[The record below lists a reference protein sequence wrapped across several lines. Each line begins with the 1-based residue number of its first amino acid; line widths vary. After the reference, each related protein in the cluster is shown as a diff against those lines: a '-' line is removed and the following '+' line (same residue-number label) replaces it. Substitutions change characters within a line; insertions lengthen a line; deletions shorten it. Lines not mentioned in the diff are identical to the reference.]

1 MFANFLHVD
10 TPPHGAF
17 KVVGMDPL
25 HVLAADPELAAL
37 LREAQEAIAAVHRR
51 PVNLRRA
58 EVTGSESV
66 LRGARTSARMWRLD
80 EAKLIDGYALLAPS
94 MADVTVRTFQRAPA
108 QIFARLDVLLGGDGV
123 PHHPARLATL
133 ARLIAH
139 PDAHPGLLPA
149 VVHGELAAWGCFGER
164 SGAVAWA
171 AARIAAL
178 MGWDP
183 RGLCVPEPYWFRHR
197 EEYEAALAG
206 YPSDPNPFLI
216 IHARAWIAGAAEADG
231 IALAASPSK
240 RG

>member
-94 MADVTVRTFQRAPA
+94 MV
-108 QIFARLDVLLGGDGV
+108 
-123 PHHPARLATL
+123 
-133 ARLIAH
+133 
-139 PDAHPGLLPA
+139 
-149 VVHGELAAWGCFGER
+149 
-164 SGAVAWA
+164 
-171 AARIAAL
+171 
-178 MGWDP
+178 
-183 RGLCVPEPYWFRHR
+183 
-197 EEYEAALAG
+197 
-206 YPSDPNPFLI
+206 
-216 IHARAWIAGAAEADG
+216 
-231 IALAASPSK
+231 
-240 RG
+240 